1 VGEAL
6 TNSRKSSAGLS
17 DALLAMVAMLLLG
30 CCSVVRTAA
39 EYLKFEC
46 VTIAKSRRLAK
57 NMDRVSDRNQPTSVS
72 SFLEWKLKART
83 HHACFQ
89 MNLGALDASY
99 ALSEP
104 PGVQNSVMRVVS
116 YGNAQ

>member
-57 NMDRVSDRNQPTSVS
+57 NMDRVSDRDQPTSGS
-72 SFLEWKLKART
+72 SFLEWKLN
-83 HHACFQ
+83 HACLQ
-89 MNLGALDASY
+89 RNLGALDASY